1 MTFADLLLLIRYVP
15 RWLITRGQRITVL
28 VGFGCLLIVGSHFW
42 TDEGEREW
50 MRDAGGAV
58 IGISVARRWSA
69 QGRRR
74 VDPGTG
80 RQVRNPTLRMTPE
93 EAARIQRFLRPRK

>member
-1 MTFADLLLLIRYVP
+1 MTLADLRLLIRYIS

-42 TDEGEREW
+42 SDEGEREW
-50 MRDAGGAV
+50 LRDAGGAV

-69 QGRRR
+69 QGKRR
-74 VDPGTG
+74 VHPETG
-80 RQVRNPTLRMTPE
+80 RQVRHPTLRMTPE
-93 EAARIQRFLRPRK
+93 EAARIQKLLRK